1 MEKERARYMRTKEN
15 DKPKMILRKY
25 HGIVT
30 TAVKGK
36 QGHGQEE

>member
-1 MEKERARYMRTKEN
+1 
-15 DKPKMILRKY
+15 MILKKKKY

-36 QGHGQEE
+36 QDQGQEE